1 MIIVKSPLRISI
13 GGGGTDLPSYYENF
27 ESTFISA
34 AINKYI
40 YISVH
45 PIFIDEII
53 LKYSEM
59 EKVLNVDHIKHPIVR
74 EALKQVNIQKALEI
88 SSFADIPSGTGLG
101 SSGTFTVALLKA
113 LYTLKRINHNAMTLA
128 EDACRIEI
136 EKLGAPIGKQDQY
149 ISSVGGLTKF
159 HINKAGVVTS
169 TPLEMQNHH
178 RTDLEEH
185 LLLFFTGYSRS
196 ANDLLR
202 EQDQQTKQE
211 TTNSIKLQ
219 NEKSTASESASESIS
234 KKNEMIENLHFT
246 KELGF
251 KIGHALE
258 SGKLQEFGELMNV
271 HWDWKKKR
279 SKSMSSG
286 NIDHWYDLALK
297 NGAIGGKLIGAGGGG
312 FLMFLAD
319 DKRKLRQVLREA
331 GMIDVPFR
339 FDNLGAQVVLHD

>member
-1 MIIVKSPLRISI
+1 MIIVKAPLRISI

-27 ESTFISA
+27 GSTFISA

-45 PIFIDEII
+45 PIFIEDII

-59 EKVLNVDHIKHPIVR
+59 EKVKSPDEIRHPIVR
-74 EALKQVNIQKALEI
+74 EALKQVGISSALEI

-113 LYTLKRINHNAMTLA
+113 LYTFKNINHHNLSLA

-149 ISSVGGLTKF
+149 ISAVGGLTRFNIDKSGLVS
-159 HINKAGVVTS
+159 AEA
-169 TPLEMQNHH
+169 LRMANHD
-178 RTDLEEH
+178 RTDLEDH

-196 ANDLLR
+196 ANDLLK
-202 EQDQQTKQE
+202 EQDAKTRDSKAGG
-211 TTNSIKLQ
+211 NSQ
-219 NEKSTASESASESIS
+219 PT
-234 KKNEMIENLHFT
+234 NEMIENLHFT
-246 KELGF
+246 RELGQQ
-251 KIGHALE
+251 IGSALE
-258 SGKLQEFGELMNV
+258 GGRLSDFGRLMDV
-271 HWDWKKKR
+271 HWQHKKKR

-286 NIDHWYDLALK
+286 KIDEWYDLAMR
-297 NGAIGGKLIGAGGGG
+297 NGALGGKLIGAGGGG

-319 DKRKLRQVLREA
+319 DKRRLRKALREA
-331 GMIDVPFR
+331 GMQDVPFK

>member
-1 MIIVKSPLRISI
+1 MIIVKAPLRISI
-13 GGGGTDLPSYYENF
+13 AGGGTDLASYYSQF

-40 YISVH
+40 YISLH
-45 PIFIDEII
+45 PIFIDNII

-59 EKVLNVDHIKHPIVR
+59 EKVKSPDEIKHPIVR
-74 EALKQVNIQKALEI
+74 EALNQVGIRSAMEI

-113 LYTLKRINHNAMTLA
+113 LYTYKNINHNNMSLA
-128 EDACRIEI
+128 EDACKIEI

-149 ISSVGGLTKF
+149 ISSVGGLTQF
-159 HINKAGVVTS
+159 HIDKLGHVTS
-169 TPLEMQNHH
+169 KPLEMPAHV

-196 ANDLLR
+196 ANDILR
-202 EQDQQTKQE
+202 EQDQKTKE
-211 TTNSIKLQ
+211 TGPAVKSNS
-219 NEKSTASESASESIS
+219 
-234 KKNEMIENLHFT
+234 NEMIENLHT
-246 KELGF
+246 TQELGT
-251 KIGHALE
+251 KIGKALE
-258 SGKLQEFGELMNV
+258 HGDLNEFGRLMNT
-271 HWDWKKKR
+271 HWEFKKKR
-279 SKSMSSG
+279 SKNMSSG
-286 NIDHWYDLALK
+286 KIDEWYKIAME

-319 DKRKLRQVLREA
+319 DKRRLRKALRES
-331 GMIDVPFR
+331 GMQDVPFR

>member
-1 MIIVKSPLRISI
+1 MMIIVKAPLRISI
-13 GGGGTDLPSYYENF
+13 GGGGTDLPSYYKHF

-45 PIFIDEII
+45 PIFIEDII

-59 EKVLNVDHIKHPIVR
+59 EKVKSVDQIKHPIVR
-74 EALKQVNIQKALEI
+74 EALKLTGINSALEI

-113 LYTLKRINHNAMTLA
+113 LYTLKNINHNNMTLA

-149 ISSVGGLTKF
+149 ISSVGGLTRF
-159 HINKAGVVTS
+159 HIDKKGIVTS
-169 TPLEMQNHH
+169 RPLEMDQHS

-196 ANDLLR
+196 ANELLR
-202 EQDQQTKQE
+202 EQDNKTKEAQGP
-211 TTNSIKLQ
+211 T
-219 NEKSTASESASESIS
+219 SASSAAPS
-234 KKNEMIENLHFT
+234 NEMIENLHFT
-246 KELGF
+246 KELGT
-251 KIGHALE
+251 KIGYALE
-258 SGKLQEFGELMNV
+258 KGNLTEFGQLMNT
-271 HWDWKKKR
+271 HWEFKKKR
-279 SKSMSSG
+279 SKSMSTG
-286 NIDHWYDLALK
+286 RIDEWYSLAMK
-297 NGAIGGKLIGAGGGG
+297 NGALGGKLIGAGGGG

-319 DKRKLRQVLREA
+319 DKRRLRKTMREA
-331 GMIDVPFR
+331 GLQDVPFR
-339 FDNLGAQVVLHD
+339 FDTLGAQVVLHD

>member
-1 MIIVKSPLRISI
+1 MIIVKAPLRISI

-59 EKVLNVDHIKHPIVR
+59 ERTLSPQEIKHPIVR
-74 EALKQVNIQKALEI
+74 EALKLTHINKAIEI

-113 LYTLKRINHNAMTLA
+113 LYTYKNIPHNAMTLA

-149 ISSVGGLTKF
+149 ISSVGGLTRF
-159 HINKAGVVTS
+159 HINKEGVVNAS
-169 TPLEMQNHH
+169 PLEMHKH
-178 RTDLEEH
+178 SRTDLEEH

-196 ANDLLR
+196 ANDLLK
-202 EQDQQTKQE
+202 EQNDLTLHAEQKNSSPP
-211 TTNSIKLQ
+211 TN
-219 NEKSTASESASESIS
+219 A
-234 KKNEMIENLHFT
+234 MIENLHFT
-246 KELGF
+246 KELGL
-251 KIGHALE
+251 KIGQTLE
-258 SGKLQEFGELMNV
+258 TGDLQEFGNLMNV
-271 HWDWKKKR
+271 HWQSKKKR
-279 SKSMSSG
+279 SQNMSSG
-286 NIDHWYDLALK
+286 KIDEWYNLALN

-319 DKRKLRQVLREA
+319 DKRRVRKVLREA
-331 GMIDVPFR
+331 GMVDVPFK

>member
-1 MIIVKSPLRISI
+1 MIIVKAPLRISI
-13 GGGGTDLPSYYENF
+13 GGGGTDLPSYYQNF

-45 PIFIDEII
+45 PIFIEEII

-59 EKVLNVDHIKHPIVR
+59 ERVRSASEIKHPIVR
-74 EALKQVNIQKALEI
+74 EALKQVGINRAIEI

-113 LYTLKRINHNAMTLA
+113 LYTFKNINHNNLSLA

-149 ISSVGGLTKF
+149 ISSVGGLTRF
-159 HINKAGVVTS
+159 HIDKSGLVTAKA
-169 TPLEMQNHH
+169 LEMDQHS

-196 ANDLLR
+196 ANDLLQ
-202 EQDQQTKQE
+202 EQDQATKAA
-211 TTNSIKLQ
+211 TGKVNAPS
-219 NEKSTASESASESIS
+219 ND
-234 KKNEMIENLHFT
+234 MIENLHFT
-246 KELGF
+246 KDLGM
-251 KIGHALE
+251 KIGTALE
-258 SGKLQEFGELMNV
+258 KGNLTEFGNLMNT
-271 HWDWKKKR
+271 HWEYKKKR

-286 NIDHWYDLALK
+286 QIDKWYDVAMK

-319 DKRKLRQVLREA
+319 DKRRLRKALREA
-331 GMIDVPFR
+331 GMQDVPFR

>member
-1 MIIVKSPLRISI
+1 MIIVKAPLRISI
-13 GGGGTDLPSYYENF
+13 GGGGTDLPSYYQNF

-45 PIFIDEII
+45 PIFIPEII

-59 EKVLNVDHIKHPIVR
+59 EKVKSPNDIKHPIVR
-74 EALKQVNIQKALEI
+74 EALKLVGINSALEI

-113 LYTLKRINHNAMTLA
+113 LYTFKNINHNNLSLA

-149 ISSVGGLTKF
+149 ISSVGGLTRF
-159 HINKAGVVTS
+159 HIDKSGVVTAKA
-169 TPLEMQNHH
+169 LEMDQHS

-196 ANDLLR
+196 ANDLLQ
-202 EQDQQTKQE
+202 EQDQATKAA
-211 TTNSIKLQ
+211 T
-219 NEKSTASESASESIS
+219 STIGAPS
-234 KKNEMIENLHFT
+234 NDMIENLHFT
-246 KELGF
+246 KDLGM

-258 SGKLQEFGELMNV
+258 KGNLTEFGTLMNT
-271 HWDWKKKR
+271 HWAYKKKR
-279 SKSMSSG
+279 SKIMSSG
-286 NIDHWYDLALK
+286 QIDKWYDIAMN

-319 DKRKLRQVLREA
+319 DKRRLRKALRDA
-331 GMIDVPFR
+331 GMQDVPFR

>member
-1 MIIVKSPLRISI
+1 MIIVKAPLRISI
-13 GGGGTDLPSYYENF
+13 GGGGTDLPSYYQNF

-45 PIFIDEII
+45 PIFIEDII

-59 EKVLNVDHIKHPIVR
+59 EKVKSPDQIKHPIVR
-74 EALKQVNIQKALEI
+74 EALKQVGIHSALEI

-113 LYTLKRINHNAMTLA
+113 LYTFKNINHNNMSLA

-149 ISSVGGLTKF
+149 ISSIGGLTRFQIDKS
-159 HINKAGVVTS
+159 GVVTAK
-169 TPLEMQNHH
+169 PLEMDPHS

-196 ANDLLR
+196 ANDILQ
-202 EQDQQTKQE
+202 EQDSATKA
-211 TTNSIKLQ
+211 SVSP
-219 NEKSTASESASESIS
+219 STAN
-234 KKNEMIENLHFT
+234 KPPTNDMIENLHFT
-246 KELGF
+246 KELGLN
-251 KIGHALE
+251 IGKVLE
-258 SGKLQEFGELMNV
+258 KGNLAEFGNLMNV
-271 HWDWKKKR
+271 HWEHKKKR
-279 SKSMSSG
+279 SKGMSSG
-286 NIDHWYDLALK
+286 QIDKWYDIAMK
-297 NGAIGGKLIGAGGGG
+297 NGALGGKLIGAGGGG

-319 DKRKLRQVLREA
+319 DKRRLRKALREA
-331 GMIDVPFR
+331 GMQDVPFR

>member
-1 MIIVKSPLRISI
+1 MIIVKAPLRISI
-13 GGGGTDLPSYYENF
+13 AGGGTDLSSYYSQF

-40 YISVH
+40 YISLH
-45 PIFIDEII
+45 PIFIDNII

-59 EKVLNVDHIKHPIVR
+59 EKVTSPDEIKHPIVR
-74 EALKQVNIQKALEI
+74 EALKQVGIKSSLEI

-101 SSGTFTVALLKA
+101 SSGTFTIALLKA
-113 LYTLKRINHNAMTLA
+113 LYTFKNINHNNMSLA

-159 HINKAGVVTS
+159 HIDKTGHVTS
-169 TPLEMQNHH
+169 KPLEMPAHV

-196 ANDLLR
+196 ANDLLK
-202 EQDQQTKQE
+202 EQDEQTKAA
-211 TTNSIKLQ
+211 TV
-219 NEKSTASESASESIS
+219 ASSSSKPIS
-234 KKNEMIENLHFT
+234 NDMIEGLHMT
-246 KELGF
+246 QELGL
-251 KIGHALE
+251 KIGKALE
-258 SGKLQEFGELMNV
+258 QGQLNEFGQLMNT
-271 HWDWKKKR
+271 HWEFKKKR

-286 NIDHWYDLALK
+286 QIDQWYNIAMN

-319 DKRKLRQVLREA
+319 DKRHLRKALREA
-331 GMIDVPFR
+331 GMQDVPFR

>member
-1 MIIVKSPLRISI
+1 MIIVKAPLRISI
-13 GGGGTDLPSYYENF
+13 GGGGTDLPSYYEQF

-59 EKVLNVDHIKHPIVR
+59 EKVLNVNEIKHPIVR
-74 EALKQVNIQKALEI
+74 EALKQVGLTKAIEI

-113 LYTLKRINHNAMTLA
+113 LYTYKHINHNSMTLA

-149 ISSVGGLTKF
+149 ISSVGGLSRF
-159 HINKAGVVTS
+159 HINKQGLVT
-169 TPLEMQNHH
+169 TQPLEMEKHH
-178 RTDLEEH
+178 RVDLEDH

-202 EQDQQTKQE
+202 EQDTA
-211 TTNSIKLQ
+211 TRVITNSPVKPT
-219 NEKSTASESASESIS
+219 ND
-234 KKNEMIENLHFT
+234 MIENLHFT
-246 KELGF
+246 KDLGL
-251 KIGHALE
+251 KIGNALE
-258 SGKLQEFGELMNV
+258 KGHLQEFGELMNT
-271 HWDWKKKR
+271 HWDWKKRR
-279 SKSMSSG
+279 SQNMSS
-286 NIDHWYDLALK
+286 NQIDEWYQIALK

-319 DKRKLRQVLREA
+319 DKRRLRKALRDA
-331 GMIDVPFR
+331 GMTDVPFR